1 MNKMLVAGAVALSF
15 AACSKESAAAP
26 STPPAEKP
34 AAGAPVANAATAQL
48 DLGQSI

>member
-1 MNKMLVAGAVALSF
+1 MNKMLVVGALALSF
-15 AACSKESAAAP
+15 AACSKDAALAP

-34 AAGAPVANAATAQL
+34 AAGAPVANAATAKL